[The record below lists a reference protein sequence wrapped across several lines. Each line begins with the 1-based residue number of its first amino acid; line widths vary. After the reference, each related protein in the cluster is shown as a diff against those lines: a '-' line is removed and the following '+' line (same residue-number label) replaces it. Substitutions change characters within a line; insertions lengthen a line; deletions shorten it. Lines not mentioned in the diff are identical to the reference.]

1 MQLAF
6 LFFLQFF
13 LNYFCV
19 EHFWSAL
26 LHTSSFLNFE
36 SQRITKNLR
45 KSPIRTTFKRIMK
58 NIKSSRDP
66 LSKKFHSQLH
76 SQKTQ
81 KITKYEQAFLLP
93 NNFRSPFFLFYIWTV
108 WGVLLTFISNIFL
121 AVFPNATGVQ
131 AKNENMAIQLCIF
144 FIIPE
149 IEWCLAQPASPMAQC
164 GGITHPG
171 GPGGSART
179 PMPPVWD
186 AHATHPG
193 ACFFLGFNPEKITV
207 FRFFF

>member
-1 MQLAF
+1 
-6 LFFLQFF
+6 
-13 LNYFCV
+13 
-19 EHFWSAL
+19 
-26 LHTSSFLNFE
+26 
-36 SQRITKNLR
+36 
-45 KSPIRTTFKRIMK
+45 MK

-144 FIIPE
+144 YYYYPRDRVMSGPTCFPHG
-149 IEWCLAQPASPMAQC
+149 PMRRD
-164 GGITHPG
+164 HPPWG
-171 GPGGSART
+171 AWGECKNPDAPRLGCPRNTPGSL
-179 PMPPVWD
+179 
-186 AHATHPG
+186 
-193 ACFFLGFNPEKITV
+193 FFLGFNPEKISV